1 MRNEEQRKIGGDK
14 IAAMVLVICVG
25 HFFFSFLFLHFFF
38 LSHQTEREIM
48 SDDIV

>member
-38 LSHQTEREIM
+38 SLSPDRERDYE
-48 SDDIV
+48 